1 MTGIIGA
8 FLEAWSEFRV
18 HKARV
23 LLSLVGVAVAVCALT
38 GVTGLGD
45 IATQAQI
52 EQMERGSG
60 RPATLLVMPPFNPE
74 TGESA
79 KTEPFLDA
87 VDGIIERYAI
97 DYSGTVTWGETSAQF
112 VDGVSSVGLTAV
124 DVDYGVMHRIQLAE
138 GSWFTQT
145 DRERLAPAVVVNNS
159 LWQRIGSPDLATT
172 QPTLTLLGAQPTTAI
187 VVGVTPPVLWD
198 EGPSLMILNEG
209 YEILAPPTP
218 EWGPQPPQVELWVP
232 PELAQEL
239 EERIRADLAGAF
251 GDGWDASGSVQR
263 QDYLAWGGEDP
274 LGPLRLI
281 LGGIAI
287 LILALGAL
295 GLVNIS
301 LVTVKQRIRE
311 IGIRRA
317 FGATAGR
324 VFLAVMLESV
334 VATVVAGAVGVI
346 GAILIVRS
354 PLVLDAVAPG
364 LTDVPPF
371 PVDAAILG
379 FVAAVG
385 VGALAGLLPALVAV
399 RVKVIDAIRA

>member
-1 MTGIIGA
+1 MTGLIGA
-8 FLEAWSEFRV
+8 IIEAWSEFRV

-38 GVTGLGD
+38 GVAGLGT
-45 IATQAQI
+45 IATQAQV
-52 EQMERGSG
+52 ESLERGSG
-60 RPATLLVMPPFNPE
+60 RPATFLLMPPFNPE

-79 KTEPFLDA
+79 DTEQFLDA
-87 VDGIIERYAI
+87 VDGIVERYQI
-97 DYSGTVTWGETSAQF
+97 DYAGTVVWGETSVQF
-112 VDGVSSVGLTAV
+112 VDGVSLAGLTAV
-124 DVDYGVMHRIQLAE
+124 DVDYGVMHRVRVAE
-138 GSWFTQT
+138 GAWFTEV
-145 DRERLAPAVVVNNS
+145 DRERLAPAIVVNDAM
-159 LWQRIGSPDLATT
+159 WQRLGAPDLATS
-172 QPTLTLLGAQPTTAI
+172 PTVTLLGSQPTTAV
-187 VVGVTPPVLWD
+187 VVGVTPPSMW
-198 EGPSLMILNEG
+198 EEMPSLMILNEG
-209 YEILAPPTP
+209 YTALAPPAP
-218 EWGPQPPQVELWVP
+218 EWGIQPPQVELWVP
-232 PELAQEL
+232 PELAPVL

-251 GDGWDASGSVQR
+251 GDGWDASNSIQR
-263 QDYLAWGGEDP
+263 QDYLAWGDGDP

-281 LGGIAI
+281 LAGIAA

-317 FGATAGR
+317 FGATSGR

-354 PLVLDAVAPG
+354 PLVLDAIAPG

-371 PVDAAILG
+371 PVDAAIIG
-379 FVAAVG
+379 FVAAVA

>member
-1 MTGIIGA
+1 MTGLIGA
-8 FLEAWSEFRV
+8 LIEAWSEFRV

-38 GVTGLGD
+38 GVAGLGT

-60 RPATLLVMPPFNPE
+60 RPATFLLMPPFNPE

-79 KTEPFLDA
+79 PTDEFLAA
-87 VDGIIERYAI
+87 VDGIVERYQI
-97 DYSGTVTWGETSAQF
+97 DYSGTVTGSETPVQF

-124 DVDYGVMHRIQLAE
+124 DVDYAVMHRVQIAE
-138 GSWFTQT
+138 GSWFAET
-145 DRERLAPAVVVNNS
+145 DRDRLAPAVVVNDV
-159 LWQRIGSPDLATT
+159 LWQRIGSPDLATR
-172 QPTLTLLGAQPTTAI
+172 PTMTLLGAQPTTA
-187 VVGVTPPVLWD
+187 VVIGVMQPVQWD
-198 EGPSLMILNEG
+198 EYPSLMILNESFAA
-209 YEILAPPTP
+209 LAPPSP
-218 EWGPQPPQVELWVP
+218 EWGVPTPQVELWVP
-232 PELAQEL
+232 PELAPVL

-263 QDYLAWGGEDP
+263 NDYLSWGGEDP

-281 LGGIAI
+281 LGAIAA

-317 FGATAGR
+317 FGATASR

-334 VATVVAGAVGVI
+334 VATVVAGAIGVI

-354 PLVLDAVAPG
+354 PLVLEAVAPG
-364 LTDVPPF
+364 LADVPPF
-371 PVDAAILG
+371 PVDAAIIG
-379 FVAAVG
+379 FVAAVA

>member
-1 MTGIIGA
+1 MTGLIGA
-8 FLEAWSEFRV
+8 IIEAWSEFRV

-38 GVTGLGD
+38 GVAGLGT

-60 RPATLLVMPPFNPE
+60 RPATFLIMPPFNPK

-79 KTEPFLDA
+79 PTEKFLDA
-87 VDGIIERYAI
+87 VDGIVERYQI
-97 DYSGTVTWGETSAQF
+97 DYSGTVTGGETSVQF
-112 VDGVSSVGLTAV
+112 VDGVSPVYLTAV
-124 DVDYGVMHRIQLAE
+124 DVDYGVMHRVQIAE
-138 GSWFTQT
+138 GAWFTEA
-145 DRERLAPAVVVNNS
+145 DRERLAPAIVINQAFWAR
-159 LWQRIGSPDLATT
+159 LGSPDLTSS
-172 QPTLTLLGAQPTTAI
+172 PTVVLRGSQPTTAV
-187 VVGVTPPVLWD
+187 VVGVLPPVMWD
-198 EGPSLMILNEG
+198 ESMTFLILNEG
-209 YEILAPPTP
+209 YTALAPPAP
-218 EWGPQPPQVELWVP
+218 EWGPQTPQVELWVP
-232 PELAQEL
+232 PDLAPVL

-251 GDGWDASGSVQR
+251 GDGWDASGSIQR
-263 QDYLAWGGEDP
+263 QDYLAWGNGDP

-281 LGGIAI
+281 LGGIAA

-317 FGATAGR
+317 FGATSGR

-334 VATVVAGAVGVI
+334 VATVVAGAIGVI

-354 PLVLDAVAPG
+354 PLVLDAIAPG

-371 PVDAAILG
+371 PVDAAIIG

>member
-1 MTGIIGA
+1 MTGLIGA
-8 FLEAWSEFRV
+8 LIEAWSEFRV

-38 GVTGLGD
+38 GVAGLGS
-45 IATQAQI
+45 IATQAQV

-60 RPATLLVMPPFNPE
+60 RPATFLLTPPFNAE
-74 TGESA
+74 TGQSA
-79 KTEPFLDA
+79 PTDEFLAA
-87 VDGIIERYAI
+87 VDGIVERYAI
-97 DYSGTVTWGETSAQF
+97 DYSGTVTWGETPVQF
-112 VDGVSSVGLTAV
+112 VDGVSTVSLTAV
-124 DVDYGVMHRIQLAE
+124 DVDYGVMHRVQVAE
-138 GSWFTQT
+138 GAWFSEA
-145 DRERLAPAVVVNNS
+145 DRDRLAPAVVVS
-159 LWQRIGSPDLATT
+159 DALWQRIGSPDLATS
-172 QPTLTLLGAQPTTAI
+172 PTLTLLGAQPTTAV
-187 VVGVTPPVLWD
+187 VVGVSPPSLWD
-198 EGPSLMILNEG
+198 QSLSLMILNEG
-209 YEILAPPTP
+209 YETVAPPTP
-218 EWGPQPPQVELWVP
+218 QWGPQPPQVELWVP
-232 PELAQEL
+232 PELAPVL

-251 GDGWDASGSVQR
+251 GDGWDASGSIQR
-263 QDYLAWGGEDP
+263 QDYLAWGDADP

-346 GAILIVRS
+346 AAIFIVRA
-354 PLVLDAVAPG
+354 PFVLDAIAPG

-371 PVDAAILG
+371 PVDAAVLG